1 MGLEEKL
8 PSGFI
13 LSTVEAA
20 AGAYTG
26 SLEVA
31 RAGACYDV

>member
-13 LSTVEAA
+13 LSTVEQVAGWARKNSVWPAVYRAA
-20 AGAYTG
+20 
-26 SLEVA
+26 
-31 RAGACYDV
+31 